1 MRAQRQNQLFTAAA
15 VLAAVLGLAVCVA
28 DLPEREAEPAALLSA
43 AAETT
48 AVTATV
54 AVTTTTT
61 TTTTTTAATTTVTTT
76 AASTTVTAATT
87 AAAGTL
93 LTDITIGEIP
103 EYTGTTVTHSA
114 EPDSHGLTEE
124 DYAFLSDTVFVGD
137 SICSGLRVYK
147 ILPDD
152 SVVAKGCVGA
162 RNIFDY
168 TFPLRGKEFGVSY
181 SLSLLKPKYIVF
193 SMGMNDVNMTTP
205 EQFCKN
211 YDFLLK
217 TVHTLLPDTKLFVA
231 SVTPITADCEFS
243 TNAKIEALNTAIR
256 AHLEDSDDTYVDI
269 ADGLKI
275 WDGSLRSSYSG
286 GDGIHLAPDAYYI
299 LLNQLCDEL
308 VDTRIVGGW
317 KNGVAYGWAK
327 KK

>member
-1 MRAQRQNQLFTAAA
+1 MHQQRQNQIYAAAA
-15 VLAAVLGLAVCVA
+15 VLSAVLCLAVCGSG
-28 DLPEREAEPAALLSA
+28 LFGQEPDQTGLFSETETSTVT

-48 AVTATV
+48 TA

-61 TTTTTTAATTTVTTT
+61 AAATTTTLRTTTTTAATTTAKAVT
-76 AASTTVTAATT
+76 STVYS
-87 AAAGTL
+87 
-93 LTDITIGEIP
+93 DITIGEIP
-103 EYTGTTVTHSA
+103 VYTGTGTTTVHSA
-114 EPDSHGLTEE
+114 EPDAHGLTDQ

-152 SVVAKGCVGA
+152 NVVAKGCVGA

-168 TFPLRGKEFGVSY
+168 TFPVRGKEFGLTY

-205 EQFCKN
+205 EQFCEN
-211 YDFLLK
+211 YDFLMK
-217 TVHTLLPDTKLFVA
+217 TVHTLLPETKLFVA
-231 SVTPITADCEFS
+231 SVTPIAADCTFS
-243 TNAKIEALNTAIR
+243 TNTKIEALNTAIR
-256 AHLEDSDDTYVDI
+256 EHLEDSDYTYVNI

-275 WDGSLRSSYSG
+275 WDGSLRSTYSG

-308 VDTRIVGGW
+308 VDTKIVGGW